1 MITNHFHLLVK
12 TWLENLPLFMKH
24 MTTHSY
30 IEQNP
35 VKADIV
41 NKVGEYPCTL
51 GSVILKKNKPVACAN
66 KSKLVE
72 ALFCE
77 NIQKMTGVP
86 LDAEALQD
94 LKH

>member
-1 MITNHFHLLVK
+1 MFDNKSFLFAGK
-12 TWLENLPLFMKH
+12 NLAGESF
-24 MTTHSY
+24 SFY
-30 IEQNP
+30 EAYEYEQNT
-35 VKADIV
+35 VEADIV

-51 GSVILKKNKPVACAN
+51 GSVILNKNKPVACAN